1 VSIAYCMSFFL
12 SLCDCFLVCFS
23 IATMITIEF
32 VFLQYERNTLSFALG
47 FVLTEEAE
55 SVEILTVIYYR
66 V

>member
-1 VSIAYCMSFFL
+1 
-12 SLCDCFLVCFS
+12 
-23 IATMITIEF
+23 MITIEF